1 MRLKKKVKVILVL
14 AIILIITGLGFLAYE
29 SVKPKAVKTATVE
42 NEIEEYGYT
51 LKSTRNDR
59 YKKAFQELK
68 DILSKKDVD
77 EKAYVEQI
85 SKMFIMDFYTLNDK
99 LANTDVGGIDF
110 VHTNAKTNFLEK
122 AEDTVYKYVEN
133 DIYGNRDQ
141 QLPEVTEVTVE
152 KVENIEYTIGTDF
165 TDDSAYQVEVSLKYK
180 EDMDYPTKATLIFV
194 HEDNKLSLVEVVGI
208 LMIFLK
214 VIMIFVKKWKC

>member
-14 AIILIITGLGFLAYE
+14 AIILIIAGLAFLAYE
-29 SVKPKAVKTATVE
+29 SFKPKATKTATVE
-42 NEIEEYGYT
+42 NEIKDYGYT

-59 YKKAFQELK
+59 YKKMFQELQ
-68 DILSKKDVD
+68 DILSKKKVD
-77 EKAYVEQI
+77 EEAYVEQI

-133 DIYGNRDQ
+133 DIYGNREQ

-152 KVENIEYTIGTDF
+152 NVENIEYTIGTDF

-194 HEDNKLSLVEVVGI
+194 HEDNKLSLVE
-208 LMIFLK
+208 ME
-214 VIMIFVKKWKC
+214 

>member
-1 MRLKKKVKVILVL
+1 MRLKKKVKVILII
-14 AIILIITGLGFLAYE
+14 AIILISTGLGFLAYE
-29 SVKPKAVKTATVE
+29 SVKPKSVKTATVE

-110 VHTNAKTNFLEK
+110 IHTDAKTNFLEK

-194 HEDNKLSLVEVVGI
+194 HEDNKLSLVEI
-208 LMIFLK
+208 A
-214 VIMIFVKKWKC
+214 

>member
-1 MRLKKKVKVILVL
+1 MRLKKKVKVILII
-14 AIILIITGLGFLAYE
+14 AIILISTGLGFLAYE

-59 YKKAFQELK
+59 YKEAFQELK
-68 DILSKKDVD
+68 DILSKKEVD
-77 EKAYVEQI
+77 EEAYVEQI

-110 VHTNAKTNFLEK
+110 IHTNAKTNFLEK

-194 HEDNKLSLVEVVGI
+194 HEDNKLSLVEVE
-208 LMIFLK
+208 
-214 VIMIFVKKWKC
+214 

>member
-1 MRLKKKVKVILVL
+1 
-14 AIILIITGLGFLAYE
+14 
-29 SVKPKAVKTATVE
+29 
-42 NEIEEYGYT
+42 
-51 LKSTRNDR
+51 
-59 YKKAFQELK
+59 
-68 DILSKKDVD
+68 
-77 EKAYVEQI
+77 
-85 SKMFIMDFYTLNDK
+85 MFIMDFYTLNDKLANIDVGGIDFVHTLNDK

-110 VHTNAKTNFLEK
+110 VHANAKTNFLEK

-194 HEDNKLSLVEVVGI
+194 HEDNKLSLVEI
-208 LMIFLK
+208 A
-214 VIMIFVKKWKC
+214 

>member
-1 MRLKKKVKVILVL
+1 MKLKKKVKVILII

-59 YKKAFQELK
+59 YKEAFQELK
-68 DILSKKDVD
+68 DILSKKDID
-77 EKAYVEQI
+77 EEAYVEQI

-152 KVENIEYTIGTDF
+152 NVENIEYTIGTDF

-194 HEDNKLSLVEVVGI
+194 HEDNKLSLVE
-208 LMIFLK
+208 ME
-214 VIMIFVKKWKC
+214 

>member
-1 MRLKKKVKVILVL
+1 MRLKKKVKVILII
-14 AIILIITGLGFLAYE
+14 AIILISTGLGFLAYE

-68 DILSKKDVD
+68 DILSNKDVD

-194 HEDNKLSLVEVVGI
+194 HEDNKLSLVEI
-208 LMIFLK
+208 A
-214 VIMIFVKKWKC
+214 

>member
-14 AIILIITGLGFLAYE
+14 AIILIIAGLAFLAYE
-29 SVKPKAVKTATVE
+29 SFKPKATKTATVE

-59 YKKAFQELK
+59 YKKMFQELQ
-68 DILSKKDVD
+68 DILSKKKVD
-77 EKAYVEQI
+77 EEAYVEQI

-110 VHTNAKTNFLEK
+110 VHADAKTNFLLIS
-122 AEDTVYKYVEN
+122 EDTVYKYVES

-165 TDDSAYQVEVSLKYK
+165 TDDNAYQVEVSLKYK

-194 HEDNKLSLVEVVGI
+194 HEDNKLSLVE
-208 LMIFLK
+208 ME
-214 VIMIFVKKWKC
+214 

>member
-1 MRLKKKVKVILVL
+1 MKLKKKVKVILII
-14 AIILIITGLGFLAYE
+14 AIILIVAGLGFLAYE
-29 SVKPKAVKTATVE
+29 SLQPKNVRTATVE

-59 YKKAFQELK
+59 YKEMFQELK
-68 DILSKKDVD
+68 DILSEDPVD
-77 EKAYVEQI
+77 EEAYLEQV

-122 AEDTVYKYVEN
+122 AEDTVYKYVES
-133 DIYGNRDQ
+133 DIYGTRVQ
-141 QLPEVTEVTVE
+141 ELPEVTDVTVE
-152 KVENIEYTIGTDF
+152 KIENIEYTIGTDV
-165 TDDSAYQVEVSLKYK
+165 TDDNAYQVEVSLKYK

-194 HEDNKLSLVEVVGI
+194 HEDNKLSLVEVE
-208 LMIFLK
+208 
-214 VIMIFVKKWKC
+214 

>member
-1 MRLKKKVKVILVL
+1 MKLKKKVKVMLIL
-14 AIILIITGLGFLAYE
+14 AIILISTGLGFIAYE
-29 SVKPKAVKTATVE
+29 SIKPKAVKTATVE

-59 YKKAFQELK
+59 YKEAFQELK

-110 VHTNAKTNFLEK
+110 VHTDAKTNFLEK
-122 AEDTVYKYVEN
+122 SEDTVYKYVEN

-141 QLPEVTEVTVE
+141 KLPEVTEVTVE
-152 KVENIEYTIGTDF
+152 KAENIEYTIGTDF
-165 TDDSAYQVEVSLKYK
+165 TDDFAYQVEVSIEYK

-194 HEDNKLSLVEVVGI
+194 HEDNKLSLVE
-208 LMIFLK
+208 ME
-214 VIMIFVKKWKC
+214 

>member
-1 MRLKKKVKVILVL
+1 MRLKKKVKVILII
-14 AIILIITGLGFLAYE
+14 AIILISTGLGFLAYE

-59 YKKAFQELK
+59 YKEAFQELK
-68 DILSKKDVD
+68 DILSKKEVD
-77 EKAYVEQI
+77 EEAYVEQI

-133 DIYGNRDQ
+133 DIYGNREQ

-194 HEDNKLSLVEVVGI
+194 HEDNKLSLVEI
-208 LMIFLK
+208 A
-214 VIMIFVKKWKC
+214 

>member
-1 MRLKKKVKVILVL
+1 MKLKKKVKVILII
-14 AIILIITGLGFLAYE
+14 AIILIVAGLGFLAYE
-29 SVKPKAVKTATVE
+29 SLQPKNVRTATVE

-59 YKKAFQELK
+59 YKEMFQELK
-68 DILSKKDVD
+68 DILSEDPVD
-77 EKAYVEQI
+77 EEAYLEQV

-122 AEDTVYKYVEN
+122 AEDTVYKYVES
-133 DIYGNRDQ
+133 DIYGTRDQ
-141 QLPEVTEVTVE
+141 ELPEVTDVTVE
-152 KVENIEYTIGTDF
+152 KIENIEYTIGTDV
-165 TDDSAYQVEVSLKYK
+165 TDDNAYQVEVSLKYK

-194 HEDNKLSLVEVVGI
+194 HEDNKLSLVEVE
-208 LMIFLK
+208 
-214 VIMIFVKKWKC
+214 

>member
-1 MRLKKKVKVILVL
+1 MKLKKKVKVILII

-77 EKAYVEQI
+77 EEAYVEQI

-165 TDDSAYQVEVSLKYK
+165 TDDNAYQVEVSLKYK

-194 HEDNKLSLVEVVGI
+194 HEDNKLSLVE
-208 LMIFLK
+208 ME
-214 VIMIFVKKWKC
+214 